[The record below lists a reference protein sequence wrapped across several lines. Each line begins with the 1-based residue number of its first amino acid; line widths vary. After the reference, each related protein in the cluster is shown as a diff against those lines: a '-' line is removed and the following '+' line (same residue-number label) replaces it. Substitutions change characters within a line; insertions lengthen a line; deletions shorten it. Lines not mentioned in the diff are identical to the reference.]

1 MNNFSGY
8 QYRRDWVVKYATPTP
23 YVWDLES
30 DYIQTNG
37 HPKYT
42 PLSVAQSNSDYTGW
56 KTNPVTTFTSNYGGV
71 NDWEDNII
79 FPSGT
84 NHPLYISDWE
94 WMFDAFAKAIQTEGF
109 SGDSSAYVTTLF
121 YPGYMQTGDLVSS
134 FWWWRSNVV
143 CR

>member
-1 MNNFSGY
+1 MVSETDENGDDHYIYFLQPFSDSPIEQFSGY

-71 NDWEDNII
+71 NDWE
-79 FPSGT
+79 G
-84 NHPLYISDWE
+84 
-94 WMFDAFAKAIQTEGF
+94 
-109 SGDSSAYVTTLF
+109 
-121 YPGYMQTGDLVSS
+121 
-134 FWWWRSNVV
+134 
-143 CR
+143 